1 LLTPNDPI
9 PQGQH
14 TLAHAWRDP
23 AGNTSASS
31 PSTAVTIDTQAPA
44 TTAVI
49 GAANDDVGIV
59 TGAVNSGGVTD
70 DTRPAL
76 SGTLSEALAAGET
89 LRVYDG
95 ATYLGNATVVGTDW
109 TFEVSQALSHGDAP
123 SYSVRVT
130 DAAGNR
136 GTASNSYSLNIDTQA
151 PATPTFAINDD
162 VGMYMGPLTS
172 GAFTDDTRPA
182 LSGNNA
188 EPGAVVR
195 VFDGATVVGSAL
207 VDANGSW
214 SVTTDPLREGLHA
227 LTLTQTDPAGNV
239 SPATTAVNIT
249 VDTTAPGVPLNVV
262 LTDNMGVDVGEVL
275 NGDTTDDATP
285 TLSGQAAQGA
295 VRVHAGIDEV
305 GG

>member
-1 LLTPNDPI
+1 MTATDAAGNESQPSAPVNITVDTTAPDAPSQAAVVKDDVGIFTGDLSANAQTDDTRPALLVGTLPAGVTPVYLVDGMPVDATYDSNTGLLTPNDPI

-49 GAANDDVGIV
+49 TAATDDVGTV
-59 TGAVNSGGVTD
+59 TGVVNSGGVTD

-109 TFEVSQALSHGDAP
+109 EFSDNRGFSHGDSP
-123 SYSVRVT
+123 SYSMRVT

-136 GTASNSYSLNIDTQA
+136 GTVSNSYSLNID
-151 PATPTFAINDD
+151 
-162 VGMYMGPLTS
+162 
-172 GAFTDDTRPA
+172 
-182 LSGNNA
+182 
-188 EPGAVVR
+188 
-195 VFDGATVVGSAL
+195 
-207 VDANGSW
+207 
-214 SVTTDPLREGLHA
+214 
-227 LTLTQTDPAGNV
+227 
-239 SPATTAVNIT
+239 
-249 VDTTAPGVPLNVV
+249 
-262 LTDNMGVDVGEVL
+262 
-275 NGDTTDDATP
+275 
-285 TLSGQAAQGA
+285 
-295 VRVHAGIDEV
+295 
-305 GG
+305 